1 MTTRTQRGIEWMVAL
16 SCAVA
21 LSACGEERVRP
32 VSSGASTSAGGT
44 GGAGEGGGAG
54 TGGGGSEPAVRSVF
68 ARNPIGVPFDNLLA
82 DGDFELSIV
91 PAQAAGGQY
100 GWRAFSPNGGQA
112 ALLAETGGLC
122 RSGLRCGRLGEGRVL
137 FGQGTAASGERPHR
151 ASLWVKAV
159 DPTTVDAEKPCELI
173 ERAFVVR
180 CESFATVGSLKPSD
194 APDER
199 GWCEY
204 AGTSPS
210 SRDALCLYVEL
221 DAREVLLDAAT
232 LLPRE
237 EPDALPAPL
246 PPTPDAPT
254 RARMETIRAAIRSR
268 MPLSS
273 ESLPFDTE
281 GRPRDP
287 RLRRGLER

>member
-1 MTTRTQRGIEWMVAL
+1 MTTRAYRWRGWVWATA
-16 SCAVA
+16 CAVA
-21 LSACGEERVRP
+21 VVACGEESVRP
-32 VSSGASTSAGGT
+32 VSTGASTSAGGV

-54 TGGGGSEPAVRSVF
+54 AGGGGSEPAVRSVF
-68 ARNPIGVPFDNLLA
+68 KRNPIGVPFDNLLA

-100 GWRAFSPNGGQA
+100 GWRAFSSNGGQA

-122 RSGLRCGRLGEGRVL
+122 RSGLRCGRLGDRRVL

-180 CESFATVGSLKPSD
+180 CESFTTVGSLKPAD
-194 APDER
+194 APDAR

-221 DAREVLLDAAT
+221 DSREVLLDAAT

-237 EPDALPAPL
+237 EPDALPSPL
-246 PPTPDAPT
+246 PPTPDVAT

-273 ESLPFDTE
+273 ESLPFDAE

-287 RLRRGLER
+287 RVRRGLER

>member
-1 MTTRTQRGIEWMVAL
+1 MTTR
-16 SCAVA
+16 AVRWA
-21 LSACGEERVRP
+21 NVVGAAAIAIAIAACGEESVRP
-32 VSSGASTSAGGT
+32 ASSSTSTSTTGAGG
-44 GGAGEGGGAG
+44 GGEGGFGEGGGA
-54 TGGGGSEPAVRSVF
+54 TEPAVRSVF
-68 ARNPIGVPFDNLLA
+68 LRNPVGVPFDNLLA

-100 GWRAFSPNGGQA
+100 GWRAFSPSGGQA

-137 FGQGTAASGERPHR
+137 FGQGTAAAGERPHR

-159 DPTTVDAEKPCELI
+159 DPTTVDADKPCELI
-173 ERAFVVR
+173 GRAFVIR
-180 CESFATVGSLKPSD
+180 CESFVTLGSLKPAE
-194 APDER
+194 APDDR

-204 AGTSPS
+204 TGLAAS
-210 SRDALCLYVEL
+210 SRDALCLYLEL

-237 EPDALPAPL
+237 QPDALPAPL
-246 PPTPDAPT
+246 PTSPDAAT
-254 RARMETIRAAIRSR
+254 RARMETIRAAIRGR

-273 ESLPFDTE
+273 ESLPFDPE

-287 RLRRGLER
+287 RLRPRAEH